1 MYYLKSLYIF
11 FIVLALNIF
20 FFSTS
25 NIKAKAFLVDEIEIS
40 EKLENNFN
48 KDKLINKGFKKAF
61 NKLMIS
67 LIKSTDLKK
76 VDDTSLKEIKSM
88 VETFSIKEEKFIN
101 KTYYLNL
108 GVSFDKKRVF
118 SYLEQKNVFPTQI
131 IKEKFLFI
139 PIIVDQ
145 KDENLLIFSNNLIY
159 ENWNKKKDINLLIEY
174 LLPTEDLEDF
184 NLIKK
189 QYSNIEN
196 YDFKEIIEKYFLK
209 HSIIALIFKDDN
221 KIKILSKINI
231 KDKQIIKNNS
241 FENFNFNDSDKMED
255 LINKLKIVYED
266 LWKDHNQINTSI
278 KLPLLIRVDNKNL
291 NTSLKFENTLKQ
303 VDLINSYSINKFDT
317 NYIFYEIIFN
327 GTPRNFINIMNNK
340 NYSFD
345 TQKKIWILR

>member
-1 MYYLKSLYIF
+1 MYYFKTLYIF
-11 FIVLALNIF
+11 FAILALNIF
-20 FFSTS
+20 FFSTTS
-25 NIKAKAFLVDEIEIS
+25 LKAKTFLIDEIEVS
-40 EKLENNFN
+40 EPLENNFN
-48 KDKLINKGFKKAF
+48 KDSLVNKGFEKAF
-61 NKLMIS
+61 FELIS
-67 LIKSTDLKK
+67 ILVKSTDQDKA
-76 VDDTSLKEIKSM
+76 SIIRSNEIKSM
-88 VETFSIKEEKFIN
+88 IETFSIKEEKFIN
-101 KTYYLNL
+101 NNYQLNL
-108 GVSFDKKRVF
+108 GVTFNKKKIFSF
-118 SYLEQKNVFPTQI
+118 LERKNIFPSQI
-131 IKEKFLFI
+131 NEETFLFI
-139 PIIVDQ
+139 PIIINQVND
-145 KDENLLIFSNNLIY
+145 DLIVFSNNPVY
-159 ENWNKKKDINLLIEY
+159 KKWKVSNKKNFLINYI
-174 LLPTEDLEDF
+174 LPTEDLEDF

-189 QYSNIEN
+189 ESTDIEN
-196 YDFKEIIEKYFLK
+196 YDFKQIIEKYFLK

-221 KIKILSKINI
+221 EIKILSKINI

>member
-1 MYYLKSLYIF
+1 MYYFKTLYIF
-11 FIVLALNIF
+11 FAILALNIF
-20 FFSTS
+20 FFSTTS
-25 NIKAKAFLVDEIEIS
+25 LKAKTFLIDEIEVS
-40 EKLENNFN
+40 EPLENNFN
-48 KDKLINKGFKKAF
+48 KDSLVNKGFEKAF
-61 NKLMIS
+61 FELIS
-67 LIKSTDLKK
+67 ILVKSTDQDKA
-76 VDDTSLKEIKSM
+76 SIIRSNEIKSM
-88 VETFSIKEEKFIN
+88 IETFSIKEEKFIN
-101 KTYYLNL
+101 NNYQLNL
-108 GVSFDKKRVF
+108 GVTFNKKKIFSF
-118 SYLEQKNVFPTQI
+118 LERKNIFPSQI
-131 IKEKFLFI
+131 NEETFLFI
-139 PIIVDQ
+139 PIIINQVND
-145 KDENLLIFSNNLIY
+145 DLIVFSNNPVY
-159 ENWNKKKDINLLIEY
+159 KKWKVSNKKNFLINYI
-174 LLPTEDLEDF
+174 LPTEDLEDF

-189 QYSNIEN
+189 ESTDIEN
-196 YDFKEIIEKYFLK
+196 YDFKKIIEKYFLK

-221 KIKILSKINI
+221 EIKILSKINI